1 MGYFCQ
7 MKKLILFFL
16 ILFTFTT
23 NHLQAQKIVVLDSN
37 GHISLRGLSV
47 VNDKVIWASGSDG
60 SIAISTNGGKSFTWK
75 TVKGFEKTDFR
86 DIEAFDKKTA
96 VIMGVGSPAYILRTD
111 DAGNTWKKVYENND
125 TSMFLDAM
133 EFWNDMS
140 GIVIGDPIEGKFF
153 IGRTFDGGKTWQTI
167 PQKNEPVA
175 VDGEAC
181 FAASGTNIRK
191 LTRDE
196 AVFVS
201 GGIQSNFFKRNQKFR
216 LPILQGSST
225 TGANSIAIHK
235 NIMIVVGGDFTKPA
249 GTTGNCAISE
259 DGGITWKSPT
269 TPPFGYRSCVEYIG
283 GNKWITCGINGVDI
297 SDDNGSN
304 WRNISNHSFNTVIKS
319 KKGKDIFLVGSKGRI
334 ARVEQ

>member
-1 MGYFCQ
+1 

-23 NHLQAQKIVVLDSN
+23 NHLQAQKIVALDSN

-167 PQKNEPVA
+167 PQKM
-175 VDGEAC
+175 
-181 FAASGTNIRK
+181 S
-191 LTRDE
+191 
-196 AVFVS
+196 
-201 GGIQSNFFKRNQKFR
+201 Q
-216 LPILQGSST
+216 
-225 TGANSIAIHK
+225 
-235 NIMIVVGGDFTKPA
+235 
-249 GTTGNCAISE
+249 
-259 DGGITWKSPT
+259 
-269 TPPFGYRSCVEYIG
+269 
-283 GNKWITCGINGVDI
+283 
-297 SDDNGSN
+297 
-304 WRNISNHSFNTVIKS
+304 
-319 KKGKDIFLVGSKGRI
+319 
-334 ARVEQ
+334 